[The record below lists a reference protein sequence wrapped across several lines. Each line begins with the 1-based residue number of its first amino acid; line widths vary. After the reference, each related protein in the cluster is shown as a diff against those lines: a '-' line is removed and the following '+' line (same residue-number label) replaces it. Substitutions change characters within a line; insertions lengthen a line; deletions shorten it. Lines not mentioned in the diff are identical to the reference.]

1 MKSAPFFEATGVW
14 ITFIVVLYSNKIR
27 LFIFLNKSVLLK
39 IEFLFCRVTIVKPC
53 AMQCGFRNVQIFYK
67 KFDANFVPRTPVP
80 VGISMSFLTNTGK
93 LAQSLT
99 RLVCQPT
106 CSYSRGLW
114 ELVHLPISTG
124 VAPKCKK

>member
-80 VGISMSFLTNTGK
+80 VGISMSIVTRPEK
-93 LAQSLT
+93 LNPSLT
-99 RLVCQPT
+99 RLVCPPT
-106 CSYSRGLW
+106 CSYS
-114 ELVHLPISTG
+114 G
-124 VAPKCKK
+124 VL